1 MLRSAAKMIDIL
13 TGQIAVIGDQHL
25 VVMIG
30 GVGLRVNIPR
40 SVREMVD
47 GRGQTITLYTHLAVR
62 EDALTLYGFTDVD
75 ERALFE
81 TLLSVSGVGPRLA
94 LAIISTMSVAQL
106 QNAVAREEPEI
117 LTRVP
122 GIGKKLAQRLALE
135 LKDKLAIEPATGLAA
150 ISDIDTDVLA
160 ALTALGYSVV
170 EAQAAL
176 QSIPRDTP
184 EEVETRVL
192 LALQYFA

>member
-1 MLRSAAKMIDIL
+1 MIDIL
-13 TGQIAVIGDQHL
+13 TGQVAVIGDHYL

-40 SVREMVD
+40 SVREAVD
-47 GRGQTITLYTHLAVR
+47 GRGQTITLHTHLAVR
-62 EDALTLYGFTDVD
+62 EDALTLYGFVDHD

-81 TLLSVSGVGPRLA
+81 TLLTVTGVGPRLA
-94 LAIISTMSVAQL
+94 LAIISTLSIVQL
-106 QNAVAREEPEI
+106 QNAIAREEPEI

-150 ISDIDTDVLA
+150 ISDVDTDVLA

-170 EAQAAL
+170 EAQSAL
-176 QSIPRDTP
+176 QAIPRDAP
-184 EEVETRVL
+184 QDVETRVL

>member
-1 MLRSAAKMIDIL
+1 MIDIL
-13 TGQIAVIGDQHL
+13 TGQVAVIGDDYL

-40 SVREMVD
+40 SVREIVD

-62 EDALTLYGFTDVD
+62 EDALTLYGFADRD

-94 LAIISTMSVAQL
+94 LAITSTLSVAQL
-106 QNAVAREEPEI
+106 QNAIAREEPEI

-150 ISDIDTDVLA
+150 ISDIDTDVMA

-170 EAQAAL
+170 EAQSAL
-176 QSIPRDTP
+176 QAIPRDAP
-184 EEVETRVL
+184 QDVETRVL
-192 LALQYFA
+192 LALQYFG